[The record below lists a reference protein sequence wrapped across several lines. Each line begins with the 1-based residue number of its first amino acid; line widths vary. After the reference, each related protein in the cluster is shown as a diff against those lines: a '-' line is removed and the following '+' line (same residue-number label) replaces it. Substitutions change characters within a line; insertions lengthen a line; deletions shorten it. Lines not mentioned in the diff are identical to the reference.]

1 MEDLVEVRQDLLGF
15 GESQELLDILIQ
27 ATRRVKH
34 CLEARAVG
42 GVVTNLAAYIFSRTY
57 QWYLAGV
64 EVRIEQE
71 GVDEDFLEERVLRIA
86 ILTSPSGGG
95 FELELP
101 MMILQH
107 HVLSLHHLKT
117 SHA

>member
-15 GESQELLDILIQ
+15 GETEELLDILIQ
-27 ATRRVKH
+27 ATRGVKH
-34 CLEARAVG
+34 CLEARAV

-71 GVDEDFLEERVLRIA
+71 GVDEDFLEKKSFLDCR
-86 ILTSPSGGG
+86 S
-95 FELELP
+95 
-101 MMILQH
+101 H
-107 HVLSLHHLKT
+107 LSLWRWV
-117 SHA
+117 